1 MCCVLLNLD
10 KLFIFPHIF
19 VGFLLLVVHFRL
31 APPLR
36 RAPLTHTQFVTTE
49 LTHTQFAHTHTLD
62 ILYIDPMGTESLHV
76 HLD

>member
-49 LTHTQFAHTHTLD
+49 LTHTQFAHTHTRY
-62 ILYIDPMGTESLHV
+62 LYIDPMGTESLHV